1 MKKVLDF
8 SFIRDT
14 VKHMK
19 KTAIQVTSREESKA
33 LQNKLFTLGYKWSGE
48 EKDTE
53 WYPTGETYFIHLCE
67 KNKMIMW
74 NRNPD
79 RDYQVVDYSV
89 FMEIPKLLQV
99 HAPGPLRDVLV
110 EHLNKLGFEER
121 YDNESEEFWVFAS
134 TDEAEKFY
142 FTQDEGDARSSW
154 KKISVEDFFRFLP
167 AAPKKT
173 VVVIPA
179 GLVPEYP
186 IHVFKHRIE
195 IGCQVIDNFDA
206 IVKAVA
212 EARATLG

>member
-1 MKKVLDF
+1 MKKIAV
-8 SFIRDT
+8 
-14 VKHMK
+14 
-19 KTAIQVTSREESKA
+19 QVTSRAESKA
-33 LQNKLFTLGYKWSGE
+33 LQNKLLTLGYHWSGE
-48 EKDTE
+48 KKNKE
-53 WYPTGETYFIHLCE
+53 WYPGETVYFIHWCE
-67 KNKMIMW
+67 QLKLIMW
-74 NRNPD
+74 ATRPD
-79 RDYQVVDYSV
+79 KDYQVVDYSA
-89 FMEIPKLLQV
+89 FMEIPELLQV

-110 EHLNKLGFEER
+110 AHLNNLGFAEQ

-134 TDEAEKFY
+134 TNEGEKYY
-142 FTQDEGDARSSW
+142 FTQDTDDKGQAW

-173 VVVIPA
+173 MVVIPA

-186 IHVFKHRIE
+186 IHVFKDRIE